1 VESALAKYS
10 GPKCRLCR
18 REGEKLYL
26 KGEKCYTD
34 KCAIEKRPYPPGEAG
49 QSRRRQ
55 SEYGLQLREKQKVRR
70 TYGLMEGQF
79 HNLYQEAARRKGNT
93 GEILLRLLESR
104 LDNIVFR
111 MGFAQSR
118 AQARQVVRH
127 NQIYVNGQRV
137 NIPSYQVKAGDEIR
151 VAENARKQHRV
162 QAALERSDDHGRPE
176 WLEVDPSS
184 YQGTVK
190 ALPERSELSPS
201 INEHLIVELYSK

>member
-1 VESALAKYS
+1 MAKYT

-49 QSRRRQ
+49 QGRRRQ

-70 TYGLMEGQF
+70 TYGVMERQF
-79 HNLYQEAARRKGNT
+79 RRYYQEAARRKGNT
-93 GEILLRLLESR
+93 GELLLQLLERR

-111 MGFAQSR
+111 MGFANSR
-118 AQARQVVRH
+118 SESRQVIRH
-127 NQIYVNGQRV
+127 NQILVNGKRV
-137 NIPSYQVKAGDEIR
+137 NIPSYQVRAGDEVTVI
-151 VAENARKQHRV
+151 EGARNQGRI
-162 QAALERSDDHGRPE
+162 QWAAQRSEDLGRPE
-176 WLEVDPSS
+176 WLEVDGDH
-184 YQGTVK
+184 YKGTVK
-190 ALPERSELSPS
+190 ALPERSDLSPS

>member
-1 VESALAKYS
+1 LAKYT

-70 TYGLMEGQF
+70 TYGVMENQF
-79 HNLYQEAARRKGNT
+79 RRYYKEAARRKGNT
-93 GEILLRLLESR
+93 GELLLQLLERR

-111 MGFAQSR
+111 MGFANSR
-118 AQARQVVRH
+118 TESRQVIRH
-127 NQIYVNGQRV
+127 NQIMVNGERV
-137 NIPSYQVKAGDEIR
+137 NIPSYQVKAGDEVS
-151 VAENARKQHRV
+151 VASDARNQGRV
-162 QAALERSDDHGRPE
+162 QHAVQRGDDLGRPE
-176 WLEVDPSS
+176 WVDVDGGNFK
-184 YQGTVK
+184 GTVK
-190 ALPERSELSPS
+190 ALPERADLSPA

>member
-1 VESALAKYS
+1 MAKYT

-70 TYGLMEGQF
+70 TYGVMERQF
-79 HNLYQEAARRKGNT
+79 RRYYQEAARRKGNT
-93 GEILLRLLESR
+93 GELLLQLLERR

-111 MGFAQSR
+111 MGFANSR
-118 AQARQVVRH
+118 SESRQVIRH
-127 NQIYVNGQRV
+127 NQILVNGKRV
-137 NIPSYQVKAGDEIR
+137 NIPSYQVRAGDEVTVI
-151 VAENARKQHRV
+151 EGARNQGRI
-162 QAALERSDDHGRPE
+162 QWAAQRSEDLGRPE
-176 WLEVDPSS
+176 WLEVDGDH
-184 YQGTVK
+184 YKGTVK
-190 ALPERSELSPS
+190 ALPERSDLSPS

>member
-1 VESALAKYS
+1 MAKYT

-70 TYGLMEGQF
+70 TYGVMEGQF
-79 HNLYQEAARRKGNT
+79 RRYYKEAARRKGNT
-93 GEILLRLLESR
+93 GELLLQLLERR

-111 MGFAQSR
+111 MGFANSR
-118 AQARQVVRH
+118 AESRQVIRH
-127 NQIYVNGQRV
+127 NQIMVNGERV
-137 NIPSYQVKAGDEIR
+137 NIPSYQVKAGDE
-151 VAENARKQHRV
+151 VSVLSDARNQDRIQH
-162 QAALERSDDHGRPE
+162 AAQRGDDLGRPE
-176 WLEVDPSS
+176 WLDVDGGN
-184 YQGTVK
+184 YKGTVK
-190 ALPERSELSPS
+190 ALPERADLSPA

>member
-1 VESALAKYS
+1 MAKYT

-55 SEYGLQLREKQKVRR
+55 SEYGGQLREKQKVRR
-70 TYGLMEGQF
+70 TYGVMENQF
-79 HNLYQEAARRKGNT
+79 RRYYQEAARRKGNT
-93 GEILLRLLESR
+93 GELLLQLLERR

-111 MGFAQSR
+111 MGFGNSR
-118 AQARQVVRH
+118 TEARQVIRH
-127 NQIYVNGQRV
+127 NQILVNGVRV
-137 NIPSYQVKAGDEIR
+137 NVPSYQVQAGDE
-151 VAENARKQHRV
+151 VAVASDARSQGRIQSAV
-162 QAALERSDDHGRPE
+162 QRGEDLGQPE
-176 WLEVDPSS
+176 WLEVDGGNFK
-184 YQGTVK
+184 GTVK
-190 ALPERSELSPS
+190 ALPERADLSPA

>member
-1 VESALAKYS
+1 LAKYT

-70 TYGLMEGQF
+70 TYGLMENQF
-79 HNLYQEAARRKGNT
+79 RRYYKEAARRKGNT
-93 GEILLRLLESR
+93 GELLLQLLERR

-111 MGFAQSR
+111 MGLANSR
-118 AQARQVVRH
+118 AEARQVIRH
-127 NQIYVNGQRV
+127 NQVAVNGGRV
-137 NIPSYQVKAGDEIR
+137 NIPSYQVKAGDE
-151 VAENARKQHRV
+151 VSV
-162 QAALERSDDHGRPE
+162 QADARNQDRIQSAVQRGDDLGRPE
-176 WLEVDPSS
+176 WLEVDGGN
-184 YQGTVK
+184 YKGTVK
-190 ALPERSELSPS
+190 ALPERADLSPA

>member
-1 VESALAKYS
+1 MAKYT

-70 TYGLMEGQF
+70 TYGVMERQF
-79 HNLYQEAARRKGNT
+79 RRYYQEASRRKGNT
-93 GEILLRLLESR
+93 GELLLQLLERR

-111 MGFAQSR
+111 MGFANSR
-118 AQARQVVRH
+118 SESRQVIRH
-127 NQIYVNGQRV
+127 NQILVNGKRV
-137 NIPSYQVKAGDEIR
+137 NIPSYQVRAGDE
-151 VAENARKQHRV
+151 VTVVEGARNQGRI
-162 QAALERSDDHGRPE
+162 QWAAQRSEDLGRPE
-176 WLEVDPSS
+176 WLEVDGDH
-184 YQGTVK
+184 YKGTVK
-190 ALPERSELSPS
+190 ALPARSDLSPS

>member
-1 VESALAKYS
+1 LAKYT

-70 TYGLMEGQF
+70 TYGLMENQF
-79 HNLYQEAARRKGNT
+79 RRYYKEAARRKGNT
-93 GEILLRLLESR
+93 GELLLQLLERR

-111 MGFAQSR
+111 MGLANSR
-118 AQARQVVRH
+118 AESRQVIRH
-127 NQIYVNGQRV
+127 NQVTVNGEKV
-137 NIPSYQVKAGDEIR
+137 NIPSYQVKAGDEIA
-151 VAENARKQHRV
+151 VNADARSQDRIQHAV
-162 QAALERSDDHGRPE
+162 QRGDDLGRPE
-176 WLEVDPSS
+176 WLEVDGGNFK
-184 YQGTVK
+184 GTVK
-190 ALPERSELSPS
+190 ALPERADLSPA

>member
-1 VESALAKYS
+1 MAKYT

-70 TYGLMEGQF
+70 TYGVMENQF
-79 HNLYQEAARRKGNT
+79 RRYYQEAARRKGNT
-93 GEILLRLLESR
+93 GELLLQLLERR
-104 LDNIVFR
+104 LDNIVYR
-111 MGFAQSR
+111 MGFANSR
-118 AQARQVVRH
+118 AESRQAIRH
-127 NQIYVNGQRV
+127 NQVLVNGTRV
-137 NIPSYQVKAGDEIR
+137 NVPSYQVKAGDEVT
-151 VAENARKQHRV
+151 VASDARSQGRV
-162 QAALERSDDHGRPE
+162 QAAVQRSDDLGRPE
-176 WLEVDPSS
+176 WIEVDGGNFK
-184 YQGTVK
+184 GTVK
-190 ALPERSELSPS
+190 ALPERADLSPA

>member
-1 VESALAKYS
+1 MAKYT

-55 SEYGLQLREKQKVRR
+55 SEFGLQLREKQKIRR
-70 TYGLMEGQF
+70 TFGLMENQF
-79 HNLYQEAARRKGNT
+79 LNLYKEAARRKGNT
-93 GEILLRLLESR
+93 GEILLQLLEGR
-104 LDNIVFR
+104 LDNIVYR
-111 MGFAQSR
+111 MGFANSR
-118 AQARQVVRH
+118 TESRQVVRH
-127 NQIYVNGQRV
+127 NQILVNGTRV
-137 NIPSYQVKAGDEIR
+137 NIPSYQVRAGDE
-151 VAENARKQHRV
+151 VSVVQKARNHPRI
-162 QAALERSDDHGRPE
+162 QAAVQRSEDLGRPE
-176 WLEVDPSS
+176 WLEVDATN

>member
-1 VESALAKYS
+1 MAKYT

-70 TYGLMEGQF
+70 TYGVMEGQF
-79 HNLYQEAARRKGNT
+79 RRYYQEAARRKGNT
-93 GEILLRLLESR
+93 GELLLQLLERR

-111 MGFAQSR
+111 MGFAGSR
-118 AQARQVVRH
+118 SESRQAIRH
-127 NQIYVNGQRV
+127 NQILINGSRV
-137 NIPSYQVKAGDEIR
+137 NLPSYQVKTGDE
-151 VAENARKQHRV
+151 VTVVSHARNHDRIQYAV
-162 QAALERSDDHGRPE
+162 QRSDDLGRPE
-176 WLEVDPSS
+176 WLEVDGGNFK
-184 YQGTVK
+184 GTVK
-190 ALPERSELSPS
+190 ALPERADLSPA

>member
-1 VESALAKYS
+1 MAKYT

-70 TYGLMEGQF
+70 TYGLMENQF
-79 HNLYQEAARRKGNT
+79 RRYYKEAARRKGNT
-93 GEILLRLLESR
+93 GELLLQLLERR

-111 MGFAQSR
+111 MGLANSR
-118 AQARQVVRH
+118 AEARQVIRH
-127 NQIYVNGQRV
+127 NQVAVNGGRV
-137 NIPSYQVKAGDEIR
+137 NIPSYQVKAGDE
-151 VAENARKQHRV
+151 VSV
-162 QAALERSDDHGRPE
+162 QADARNQDRIQSAVQRGDDLGRPE
-176 WLEVDPSS
+176 WLEVDGGN
-184 YQGTVK
+184 YKGTVK
-190 ALPERSELSPS
+190 ALPERADLSPA

>member
-1 VESALAKYS
+1 MAKYS

-55 SEYGLQLREKQKVRR
+55 SEFGLQLREKQKIRR
-70 TYGLMEGQF
+70 TFGLMESQF
-79 HNLYQEAARRKGNT
+79 LNLYKEAARRKGNT
-93 GEILLRLLESR
+93 GEILLQLLEGR
-104 LDNIVFR
+104 LDNIVYR
-111 MGFAQSR
+111 MGFASSR
-118 AQARQVVRH
+118 SESRQVIRH
-127 NQIYVNGQRV
+127 NQVLVNGKRV
-137 NIPSYQVKAGDEIR
+137 NIPSYQVKAGDE
-151 VAENARKQHRV
+151 VSLAEGARQHGRI
-162 QAALERSDDHGRPE
+162 QGAIQRSEDLGRPE
-176 WLEVDPSS
+176 WLEVDPASFK
-184 YQGTVK
+184 GTVK

>member
-1 VESALAKYS
+1 LAKYT

-55 SEYGLQLREKQKVRR
+55 SEYGGQLREKQKVRR
-70 TYGLMEGQF
+70 TYGVMENQF
-79 HNLYQEAARRKGNT
+79 RRYYQEAARRKGNT
-93 GEILLRLLESR
+93 GELLLQLLERR

-111 MGFAQSR
+111 MGFGNSR
-118 AQARQVVRH
+118 TEARQVIRH
-127 NQIYVNGQRV
+127 NQILVNGVRV
-137 NIPSYQVKAGDEIR
+137 NVPSYQVQAGDE
-151 VAENARKQHRV
+151 VAVASDARSQGRIQSAV
-162 QAALERSDDHGRPE
+162 QRGEDLGQPE
-176 WLEVDPSS
+176 WLEVDGGNFK
-184 YQGTVK
+184 GTVK
-190 ALPERSELSPS
+190 ALPERADLSPA

>member
-1 VESALAKYS
+1 MAKYT

-70 TYGLMEGQF
+70 TYGVMERQF
-79 HNLYQEAARRKGNT
+79 RCYYQEAARRKGNT
-93 GEILLRLLESR
+93 GELLLQLLERR
-104 LDNIVFR
+104 LDNIIFR
-111 MGFAQSR
+111 MGFANSR
-118 AQARQVVRH
+118 SESRQVIRH
-127 NQIYVNGQRV
+127 NQILVNGKRV
-137 NIPSYQVKAGDEIR
+137 NIPSYQVRAGDEVTVTEGARNQGRIQWAVQR
-151 VAENARKQHRV
+151 AED
-162 QAALERSDDHGRPE
+162 LGRPE
-176 WLEVDPSS
+176 WLEVDGNH
-184 YQGTVK
+184 YKGTVK
-190 ALPERSELSPS
+190 ALPERSDLSPS